1 MRTLL
6 ALLLAAS
13 PLAAQDADLGA
24 EIYARHCATCHGA
37 EAVGGGPMAAILL
50 LQPPD
55 LTGLVARNDGVFPM
69 KRVVMRIDGRDPLV
83 AHGSPMPV
91 YGDFFEG
98 VQGVM
103 LKAETGQPV
112 MVSQPIADLVAYL
125 QGVQR

>member
-1 MRTLL
+1 
-6 ALLLAAS
+6 
-13 PLAAQDADLGA
+13 
-24 EIYARHCATCHGA
+24 
-37 EAVGGGPMAAILL
+37 MAAILL